1 MRNWAT
7 EDVETLQDQTRLQ
20 DRSRQRNPRSRI
32 VIARMLI
39 VDQHKGDVTL
49 KTKGPI
55 VGGVTVHVYIITG
68 HVISASVNYNCI
80 SNAPGLLQSS
90 YRVSIDPDV
99 IRRVPPQS

>member
-1 MRNWAT
+1 
-7 EDVETLQDQTRLQ
+7 
-20 DRSRQRNPRSRI
+20 
-32 VIARMLI
+32 MLI

-55 VGGVTVHVYIITG
+55 VSGVTVHVYIITG